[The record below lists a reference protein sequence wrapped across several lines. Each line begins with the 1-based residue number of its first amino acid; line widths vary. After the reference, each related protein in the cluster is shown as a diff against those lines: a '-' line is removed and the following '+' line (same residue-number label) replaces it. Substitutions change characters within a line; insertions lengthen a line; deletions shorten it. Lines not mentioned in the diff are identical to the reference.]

1 MNLQFEVLPR
11 VFAEQALWGASQGP
25 FSFVISKEHDEDF
38 FIASAKHAGMRPFQ
52 GQRWDLGMFPSF
64 KKAKKA
70 CDRWYKLRI
79 S

>member
-1 MNLQFEVLPR
+1 MSPVL
-11 VFAEQALWGASQGP
+11 EGQAMWGAFQGP
-25 FSFVISKEHDEDF
+25 FTFIIIKEYNDDF
-38 FIASAKHAGMRPFQ
+38 YAASAKHAGSLPFQ
-52 GQRWDLGMFPSF
+52 GQRWDMGMFPSF